1 MTRKPIT
8 QAEVDAA
15 RQRYAK
21 EAEERWGHTQ
31 AWRESQRRSQTPQ
44 QEADAANAAADIFR
58 AFGAL
63 AGTPPEAPE
72 AQALVRRWQE
82 HISAH
87 HYPCTRDILA
97 GLGEMY
103 TQDERFRQ
111 SLDAYGEGTAE
122 LMRDAI
128 RAYCAGPDS

>member
-1 MTRKPIT
+1 MARKPIT
-8 QAEVDAA
+8 QAETEAA
-15 RQRYAK
+15 RRRYVK
-21 EAEERWGHTQ
+21 EARERWGHTQ
-31 AWRESQRRSQTPQ
+31 AWRESQRHRRTPQ
-44 QEADAANAAADIFR
+44 QEADVANAAADIFQ

-63 AGTPPEAPE
+63 AGTPPEAPA

-87 HYPCTRDILA
+87 HNPCTRDILA

-111 SLDAYGEGTAE
+111 SLDAYGEGTAV

-128 RAYCAGPDS
+128 RVYCAGPDK